1 MTQEALVA
9 FGLTVG
15 VALVLAVL
23 WTLMRY
29 LRELAADIQDERK
42 RGLAEMLV
50 QAAEKAIGAGKGE
63 DKFDWVIRWAK
74 KLNLPLT
81 EAHIEAAVLLL
92 WQSGWE
98 EVIEEGD

>member
-81 EAHIEAAVLLL
+81 EAHIEAAVLMLR
-92 WQSGWE
+92 QSGWE

>member
-1 MTQEALVA
+1 MTQELVA
-9 FGLTVG
+9 CGLTVG

-81 EAHIEAAVLLL
+81 EAHIEAAVLMLR
-92 WQSGWE
+92 QSGWE